1 MEEKE
6 LEILLER
13 LLEFY
18 RVRDWEQFHSPK
30 NLVMD
35 LAAEVGELV
44 DPFRFKT
51 EEQSHS
57 IDEKTKQEVRDEIG
71 DVFKCIV
78 YLAHKLG
85 IDPVEAAHQKL
96 EKMEKKYPADL
107 CKGKAV
113 KYTEYQQLKK

>member
-35 LAAEVGELV
+35 LAAEVGELL